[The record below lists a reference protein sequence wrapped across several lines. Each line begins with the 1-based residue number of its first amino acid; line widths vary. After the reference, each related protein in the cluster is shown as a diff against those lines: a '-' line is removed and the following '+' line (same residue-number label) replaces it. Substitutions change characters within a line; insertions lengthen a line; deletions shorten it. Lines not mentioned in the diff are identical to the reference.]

1 MRTKKA
7 FTLIELLLAI
17 SVMGVLIGFFLPAV
31 QKVREAA
38 SRIQCANNMKKLSLS
53 VQNFSGTYNEK
64 LPTITHKVAPGS
76 NGSVMVALMPYLDQ
90 ENLYKAYSISANMTP
105 AAAPSG
111 SPTEYNATVIKTPF
125 VCPSD
130 YSTLTGLAPSGWGG
144 TSYIGNVFL
153 FSKLGWYSIEDSTR
167 SNYQINTIPDGCSNT
182 VAFSERMIV
191 TNPTYHQYG
200 LTSNNRDMA
209 YIPGSAANSGPFLG
223 IYMEHHNYPV
233 FGFYPNSYPNL
244 FERYDSTQKATL
256 QINPGPGRLV
266 NWPDVSGASCH
277 GSNAGHVSVV
287 QLAMMDGGIRYVTGK
302 IPIQSFWGA
311 VIPNDGVYFLE
322 EHYN

>member
-1 MRTKKA
+1 MRIKKA

-17 SVMGVLIGFFLPAV
+17 SVMGVLIGFFVPAV

-64 LPTITHKVAPGS
+64 LPTITHQVSPGS

-90 ENLYKAYSISANMTP
+90 ENLYKAYSIPANMTP

-111 SPTEYNATVIKTPF
+111 PPTKYNATVIKTPF

-130 YSTLTGLAPSGWGG
+130 YSTSTGSGPSGWGG
-144 TSYIGNVFL
+144 TSYIANAFI
-153 FSKLGWYSIEDSTR
+153 FSKLGWCGVEDSTM
-167 SNYQINTIPDGCSNT
+167 SNYRINTISDGCSNT

-209 YIPGSAANSGPFLG
+209 YISGSAANSGPFLG
-223 IYMEHHNYPV
+223 TYMEHHNYPI
-233 FGFYPNSYPNL
+233 FGFYPNSYPKL
-244 FERYDSTQKATL
+244 FEKHEYTQKATL

-287 QLAMMDGGIRYVTGK
+287 QLAMMDGGIRNVTEK
-302 IPIQSFWGA
+302 IPVPFFWGA
-311 VIPNDGVYFLE
+311 VIPNDGLYLLE
-322 EHYN
+322 EQNN